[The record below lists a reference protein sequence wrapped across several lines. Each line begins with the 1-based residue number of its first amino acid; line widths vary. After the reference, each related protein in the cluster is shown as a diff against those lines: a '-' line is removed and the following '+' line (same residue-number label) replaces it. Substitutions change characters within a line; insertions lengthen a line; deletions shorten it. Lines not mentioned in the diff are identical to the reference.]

1 MLKNEDICIQLRDIH
16 GNRSIRRFDT
26 VSRAYEWA
34 ARQMQE
40 NNIEDEILVVTQ
52 GPFVLYSALQAEFAL
67 EFEDLTGFF
76 G

>member
-26 VSRAYEWA
+26 VNRAYEWA

-40 NNIEDEILVVTQ
+40 DNIEDEILVVTQ
-52 GPFVLYSALQAEFAL
+52 GPFVLYSALQAEFSL
-67 EFEDLTGFF
+67 EFEDLTAFF